1 MQRFWDNPVLRHA
14 GRLGAR
20 GARPWVIFLLL
31 AGSALLGALLQKYWM
46 ELELYTLLRPERLVR
61 WLALTL
67 LAETVVALPWAA
79 VRGSLLWRRLAGEG
93 HLEEYR
99 RSRLS
104 PFSIALGAILASL
117 SPVLVLLAVSMGVS
131 LIAGITAGELTFPSV
146 ATVHGILG
154 AQAFAFAVLGLWLAG
169 RLRYPAA
176 AIPTAL
182 VLLAFAV
189 CAIALID
196 PFLRRLNEPTAWI
209 YWALLPNPVTAV
221 GVALNTDV
229 LRFSWIY
236 QKLHAHE
243 YFFMYPPVW
252 QTVALYLGAGGV
264 LLLRLVRR
272 IARWE
277 SP

>member
-1 MQRFWDNPVLRHA
+1 MLRFWDNPVARHA

-20 GARPWVIFLLL
+20 GARPWVILLL
-31 AGSALLGALLQKYWM
+31 LGGSALLGALLQKYWM
-46 ELELYTLLRPERLVR
+46 ELELYTLLRPERMVR

-67 LAETVVALPWAA
+67 LAETAVALPWAA

-93 HLEEYR
+93 HLAEYR

-104 PFSIALGAILASL
+104 ALSIALGAVVAAL

-131 LIAGITAGELTFPSV
+131 LIAGGAAGELDFKSV
-146 ATVHGILG
+146 AVVHGSLA

-176 AIPTAL
+176 AIPVAL
-182 VLLAFAV
+182 ALLAVAV
-189 CAIALID
+189 CAIAGVD
-196 PFLRRLNEPTAWI
+196 PFLRRLDEPTAWI

-252 QTVALYLGAGGV
+252 QTVALYLGAGAL

-277 SP
+277 TP